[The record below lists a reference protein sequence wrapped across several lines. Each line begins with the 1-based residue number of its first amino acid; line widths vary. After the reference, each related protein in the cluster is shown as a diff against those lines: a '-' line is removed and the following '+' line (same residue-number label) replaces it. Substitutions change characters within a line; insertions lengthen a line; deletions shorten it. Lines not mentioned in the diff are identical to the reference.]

1 MLTVGDLL
9 LGGSATRTVRIPI
22 DVLHPA
28 DTQPPD
34 NGPGQPNGAGRASGT
49 LPAADAAPGAG
60 PSPVTTATS
69 APTAVGD
76 GEDTVVLRPL
86 RLADVQR
93 IQQAASESTVLTG
106 VLMVQQALVAPELT
120 VDEVSRMHAGL
131 VEFLLREVNRISG
144 LTMSGDELTELV
156 RAPLAR
162 ACFVVAREFGWT
174 PEDCAELTLGQLLLY
189 LELLTRDGAAEAG

>member
-9 LGGSATRTVRIPI
+9 LGGSATRTVRIPAE
-22 DVLHPA
+22 VLRPA
-28 DTQPPD
+28 DPQSPD
-34 NGPGQPNGAGRASGT
+34 SSAGQSNGAGRTSGT
-49 LPAADAAPGAG
+49 PSAAGATPGG
-60 PSPVTTATS
+60 
-69 APTAVGD
+69 
-76 GEDTVVLRPL
+76 GEDTVILRPL
-86 RLADVQR
+86 RLLDVQR
-93 IQQAASESTVLTG
+93 IQQAAAESAVLTG
-106 VLMVQQALVAPELT
+106 VLMVQQALVSPELT

-174 PEDCAELTLGQLLLY
+174 PEDCAGLTLGQLLLY
-189 LELLTRDGAAEAG
+189 LELLARDGAAEPA

>member
-1 MLTVGDLL
+1 VT
-9 LGGSATRTVRIPI
+9 
-22 DVLHPA
+22 
-28 DTQPPD
+28 
-34 NGPGQPNGAGRASGT
+34 PGT
-49 LPAADAAPGAG
+49 PAAAAGG
-60 PSPVTTATS
+60 E
-69 APTAVGD
+69 
-76 GEDTVVLRPL
+76 GEDTVVIRPL

-93 IQQAASESTVLTG
+93 IQQAAAESPVLTG

-120 VDEVSRMHAGL
+120 VEEVSRMHAGL

-144 LTMSGDELTELV
+144 LTMSRDELTELV

-189 LELLTRDGAAEAG
+189 LELLSRDSAEEPA

>member
-9 LGGSATRTVRIPI
+9 LGGSATRTVRIPL
-22 DVLHPA
+22 DVLRPA
-28 DTQPPD
+28 DPRMPD
-34 NGPGQPNGAGRASGT
+34 KGAGRPNGSGRTSGT
-49 LPAADAAPGAG
+49 SSAADAAPGAG
-60 PSPVTTATS
+60 PSPGTTATS
-69 APTAVGD
+69 AATMAG
-76 GEDTVVLRPL
+76 GGGDTVVLRPL

-93 IQQAASESTVLTG
+93 IQRAAAESTVLTG
-106 VLMVQQALVAPELT
+106 VLMVQQALVSPELT

-189 LELLTRDGAAEAG
+189 LELLTRDGAAEPA